1 MSNSIDTTDITKVNM
16 VSPEVLECPYP
27 YYERVREEAPVH
39 QTPLGFWAVSRYE
52 DVLSVVRNPEMFS
65 SLAQSNSFVTPPP
78 PEVIEIAKQGYPRV
92 NTLLSNDPPS
102 HTQFRNLVNK
112 AFLPKRVA
120 QLEDSI
126 RKIANDLIDAFIN
139 DGKVDLVEQFA
150 VGVPLTVIAD
160 ALGVD
165 RADMPKFKKW
175 SDDSV
180 APLSG
185 MLTPERQIE
194 CAHSRIEFQKYMVDR
209 VREREENLRDDL
221 LSDLVQA
228 RFDSGERAGEGM
240 TMAEMLDVIAQ
251 LLVAGNETTT
261 KLIAAATLMLVENP
275 EQMAKVRADHSLIP
289 NLVEEALRMEAP
301 VQMLPRFTKDDVE
314 VGGVVIP
321 KGSVVMAMYGC
332 ANRDGGKYPNPD
344 MFDIERDNA
353 RTQLAFGQGP
363 HFCVGAALARSEA
376 RIAFEL
382 LLSRLNNIALANVDT
397 PTHRELSMTLRGLTN
412 LHLTFTPA

>member
-1 MSNSIDTTDITKVNM
+1 MSNSIDATDITKVNM

-65 SLAQSNSFVTPPP
+65 SLAQSNSFVTTPP

-261 KLIAAATLMLVENP
+261 KLIAAATLMLIENP

-314 VGGVVIP
+314 VGGVAIP
-321 KGSVVMAMYGC
+321 KGSVVMVMYGC
-332 ANRDGGKYPNPD
+332 ANRDGAKYPNPD

-353 RTQLAFGQGP
+353 RTQMAFGQGP

>member
-1 MSNSIDTTDITKVNM
+1 MSNSIDSTDITKVNM

-65 SLAQSNSFVTPPP
+65 SLAQSNSFVTTPP

-126 RKIANDLIDAFIN
+126 RKITNDLIDAFIN

-194 CAHSRIEFQKYMVDR
+194 CAHSRIEFQNYMVDR
-209 VREREENLRDDL
+209 VHEREANLRDDL

-261 KLIAAATLMLVENP
+261 KLIAAATLMLIENP

-301 VQMLPRFTKDDVE
+301 VQMLPRFTKEDVE
-314 VGGVVIP
+314 VGGVAIP
-321 KGSVVMAMYGC
+321 KGSVVMVMYGC
-332 ANRDGGKYPNPD
+332 ANRDGAKYPNPD

-353 RTQLAFGQGP
+353 RTQMAFGQGP

-382 LLSRLNNIALANVDT
+382 LLSRLNNIALASVDN

>member
-1 MSNSIDTTDITKVNM
+1 MSNSIDATDITKVNM

-240 TMAEMLDVIAQ
+240 TMPEMLDVIAQ

-275 EQMAKVRADHSLIP
+275 EQMSKVRADHSLIP

>member
-1 MSNSIDTTDITKVNM
+1 MSTESSINAVNM
-16 VSPEVLECPYP
+16 VSPDVLECPYP
-27 YYERVREEAPVH
+27 YYKRVREEAPVH

-52 DVLSVVRNPEMFS
+52 DVLSVVRNPEHFS
-65 SLAQSNSFVTPPP
+65 SLSQSNSFATPPP
-78 PEVIEIAKQGYPRV
+78 PEVIEISKQGYPRV

-126 RKIANDLIDAFIN
+126 RTIANDLLEKFVN
-139 DGKVDLVEQFA
+139 DGKVDLVTQFA
-150 VGVPLTVIAD
+150 VGLPLTVIAD

-185 MLTPERQIE
+185 LLTPERQIE
-194 CAHSRIEFQKYMVDR
+194 CAHSRIELQKYMVER
-209 VREREENLRDDL
+209 IKEREVELRDDL
-221 LSDLVQA
+221 LSDLVKA

-240 TMAEMLDVIAQ
+240 TMPEMLDVIAQ

-261 KLIAAATLMLVENP
+261 KLIAAATLMLIENP
-275 EQMAKVRADHSLIP
+275 DQMEKVRADFSLIP

-301 VQMLPRFTKDDVE
+301 VQMLPRFTTADVE
-314 VGGVVIP
+314 VGGVAIP
-321 KGSVVMAMYGC
+321 KGSIVMAMYGC
-332 ANRDGGKYPNPD
+332 ANRDEAKYPDADRFNV
-344 MFDIERDNA
+344 ERDNA

-382 LLSRLNNIALANVDT
+382 LLSRLNNIALAPVEE
-397 PTHRELSMTLRGLTN
+397 PTHRELSMTLRGLSH

>member
-1 MSNSIDTTDITKVNM
+1 MSNSIDATDITKVNM

-65 SLAQSNSFVTPPP
+65 SLAQSNTFVTPPP

-240 TMAEMLDVIAQ
+240 TMPEMLDVIAQ

>member
-1 MSNSIDTTDITKVNM
+1 MSKSIDAADITKVNM

-65 SLAQSNSFVTPPP
+65 SLAQSNSFVTTPP

-126 RKIANDLIDAFIN
+126 RKITNDLIDAFIN

-194 CAHSRIEFQKYMVDR
+194 CAHSRIEFQNYMVDR
-209 VREREENLRDDL
+209 VHEREANLRDDL

-261 KLIAAATLMLVENP
+261 KLIAAATLMLIENP

-301 VQMLPRFTKDDVE
+301 VQMLPRFTKEDVE
-314 VGGVVIP
+314 VGGVAIP
-321 KGSVVMAMYGC
+321 KGSVVMVMYGC
-332 ANRDGGKYPNPD
+332 ANRDGAKYPNPD

-353 RTQLAFGQGP
+353 RTQMAFGQGP

-382 LLSRLNNIALANVDT
+382 LLSRLNNIALASVDT

>member
-1 MSNSIDTTDITKVNM
+1 MSNSIDATDITKVNM

-126 RKIANDLIDAFIN
+126 RKIANDLVDAFIN
-139 DGKVDLVEQFA
+139 DSKVDLVEQFA
-150 VGVPLTVIAD
+150 VGLPLTVIAD

-165 RADMPKFKKW
+165 RTDMPKFKKW

-209 VREREENLRDDL
+209 VHEREENLRDDL

-240 TMAEMLDVIAQ
+240 TMPEMLDVIAQ

-332 ANRDGGKYPNPD
+332 ANRDGAKYPNPD

>member
-1 MSNSIDTTDITKVNM
+1 MSNSIDATDITKVNM

-397 PTHRELSMTLRGLTN
+397 ATHRELSMTLRGLTN

>member
-1 MSNSIDTTDITKVNM
+1 MSNSINATDITKVNM

>member
-1 MSNSIDTTDITKVNM
+1 MSNSIDATDITKVNM

-27 YYERVREEAPVH
+27 YYQRVREEAPVH

-52 DVLSVVRNPEMFS
+52 DVLSVVRNPEVFS

-209 VREREENLRDDL
+209 VHEREANLRDDL
-221 LSDLVQA
+221 LSDLVSA

-301 VQMLPRFTKDDVE
+301 VQMLPRFTKEDVE
-314 VGGVVIP
+314 VGGVAIP

-332 ANRDGGKYPNPD
+332 ANRDGAKYPNPD

-353 RTQLAFGQGP
+353 RTQMAFGQGP

-382 LLSRLNNIALANVDT
+382 LLSRLNNIALASVDT

>member
-1 MSNSIDTTDITKVNM
+1 MSNSIDATDITKVNM

-65 SLAQSNSFVTPPP
+65 SLAQSNSFVTTPP

-209 VREREENLRDDL
+209 VHEREANLRDDL

-261 KLIAAATLMLVENP
+261 KLIAAATLMLIENP

-301 VQMLPRFTKDDVE
+301 VQMLPRFTKEDVE
-314 VGGVVIP
+314 VGGVAIP

-332 ANRDGGKYPNPD
+332 ANRDGAKYPNPD
-344 MFDIERDNA
+344 MFDVERDNA
-353 RTQLAFGQGP
+353 RTQMAFGQGP

-382 LLSRLNNIALANVDT
+382 LLSRLNNIALASVDT

>member
-1 MSNSIDTTDITKVNM
+1 MSNSIDATDITKVNM

-27 YYERVREEAPVH
+27 YYQRVREEAPVH

-52 DVLSVVRNPEMFS
+52 DVLSVVRNPEVFS
-65 SLAQSNSFVTPPP
+65 SLAQSNSFVTTPP
-78 PEVIEIAKQGYPRV
+78 PEVLEIAKQGYPRV

-126 RKIANDLIDAFIN
+126 RKITNDLIDAFIN

-194 CAHSRIEFQKYMVDR
+194 CAHSRIEFQNYMVDR
-209 VREREENLRDDL
+209 VHEREANLRDDL

-261 KLIAAATLMLVENP
+261 KLIAAATLMLIENP

-314 VGGVVIP
+314 VGGVAIP
-321 KGSVVMAMYGC
+321 KGSVVMVMYGC
-332 ANRDGGKYPNPD
+332 ANRDGAKYPNPD

-353 RTQLAFGQGP
+353 RTQMAFGQGP

-382 LLSRLNNIALANVDT
+382 LLSRLNNIALASVET

>member
-1 MSNSIDTTDITKVNM
+1 
-16 VSPEVLECPYP
+16 
-27 YYERVREEAPVH
+27 
-39 QTPLGFWAVSRYE
+39 
-52 DVLSVVRNPEMFS
+52 
-65 SLAQSNSFVTPPP
+65 
-78 PEVIEIAKQGYPRV
+78 
-92 NTLLSNDPPS
+92 
-102 HTQFRNLVNK
+102 
-112 AFLPKRVA
+112 
-120 QLEDSI
+120 
-126 RKIANDLIDAFIN
+126 
-139 DGKVDLVEQFA
+139 
-150 VGVPLTVIAD
+150 
-160 ALGVD
+160 
-165 RADMPKFKKW
+165 
-175 SDDSV
+175 
-180 APLSG
+180 

-240 TMAEMLDVIAQ
+240 TMPEMLDVIAQ

-332 ANRDGGKYPNPD
+332 ANRDGAKYPNPD

-382 LLSRLNNIALANVDT
+382 LLSRLNNIALASVNT

>member
-1 MSNSIDTTDITKVNM
+1 MSNSIDATDITKVNM

-27 YYERVREEAPVH
+27 YYQRVREEAPVH

-52 DVLSVVRNPEMFS
+52 DVLSVVRNPEVFS
-65 SLAQSNSFVTPPP
+65 SLAQSNSFVTTPP
-78 PEVIEIAKQGYPRV
+78 PEVLEIAKQGYPRV

-209 VREREENLRDDL
+209 VHEREANLRDDL

-301 VQMLPRFTKDDVE
+301 VQMLPRFTKEDVE
-314 VGGVVIP
+314 VGGVAIP

-332 ANRDGGKYPNPD
+332 ANRDGAKYPNPD

-353 RTQLAFGQGP
+353 RTQMAFGQGP

-382 LLSRLNNIALANVDT
+382 LLSRLNNIALASVDT

>member
-1 MSNSIDTTDITKVNM
+1 MSNSIDATDITKVNM

-126 RKIANDLIDAFIN
+126 RKIANDLVDAFIN
-139 DGKVDLVEQFA
+139 DSKVDLVEQFA
-150 VGVPLTVIAD
+150 VGLPLTVIAD

-209 VREREENLRDDL
+209 VHEREENLRDDL

-332 ANRDGGKYPNPD
+332 ANRDGAKYPNPD

>member
-1 MSNSIDTTDITKVNM
+1 MSNSIDATDITKVNM

-240 TMAEMLDVIAQ
+240 TMPEMLDVIAQ

-382 LLSRLNNIALANVDT
+382 LLSRLNNVALANVDT

>member
-1 MSNSIDTTDITKVNM
+1 MSNSIDATDITKVNM

-261 KLIAAATLMLVENP
+261 KLIAAATLMLIENP

-314 VGGVVIP
+314 VGGVAIP
-321 KGSVVMAMYGC
+321 KGSVVMVMYGC
-332 ANRDGGKYPNPD
+332 ANRDGAKYPNPD

-353 RTQLAFGQGP
+353 RTQMAFGQGP

>member
-1 MSNSIDTTDITKVNM
+1 MSNSINATDITKVNM

-240 TMAEMLDVIAQ
+240 TMPEMLDVIAQ

>member
-1 MSNSIDTTDITKVNM
+1 MSNSIDATDITKVNM

-65 SLAQSNSFVTPPP
+65 SLAQSNSFVTTPP

-209 VREREENLRDDL
+209 VHEREANLRDDL

-301 VQMLPRFTKDDVE
+301 VQMLPRFTKEDVE
-314 VGGVVIP
+314 VGGVAIP

-332 ANRDGGKYPNPD
+332 ANRDGAKYPNPD

-353 RTQLAFGQGP
+353 RTQMAFGQGP

-382 LLSRLNNIALANVDT
+382 LLSRLNNIALANVDM

>member
-1 MSNSIDTTDITKVNM
+1 MSNSIDATDITKVNM

-27 YYERVREEAPVH
+27 YYQRVREEAPVH

-52 DVLSVVRNPEMFS
+52 DVLSVVRNPEVFS
-65 SLAQSNSFVTPPP
+65 SLAQSNSFVTTPP

-126 RKIANDLIDAFIN
+126 RKITNDLIDAFIN

-209 VREREENLRDDL
+209 VHEREANLRDDL
-221 LSDLVQA
+221 LSDLVSA

-301 VQMLPRFTKDDVE
+301 VQMLPRFTKEDVE
-314 VGGVVIP
+314 VGGVAIP

-332 ANRDGGKYPNPD
+332 ANRDGAKYPNPD
-344 MFDIERDNA
+344 MFNIERDNA

-382 LLSRLNNIALANVDT
+382 LLSRLNNIALASVDT

>member
-1 MSNSIDTTDITKVNM
+1 MSNSIDATDITKVNM

-314 VGGVVIP
+314 VGGVAIP
-321 KGSVVMAMYGC
+321 KCSVVMVMYGC
-332 ANRDGGKYPNPD
+332 ANRDGAKYPNPD

-353 RTQLAFGQGP
+353 RTQMAFGQGP

>member
-1 MSNSIDTTDITKVNM
+1 MSNSIDATDITKVNM

-27 YYERVREEAPVH
+27 YYQRVREEAPVH

-52 DVLSVVRNPEMFS
+52 DVLSVVRNPEVFS
-65 SLAQSNSFVTPPP
+65 SLAQSNSFVTTPP

-209 VREREENLRDDL
+209 VHEREANLRDDL
-221 LSDLVQA
+221 LSDLVSA

-301 VQMLPRFTKDDVE
+301 VQMLPRFTKEDVE
-314 VGGVVIP
+314 VGGVAIP

-332 ANRDGGKYPNPD
+332 ANRDGAKYPDPD
-344 MFDIERDNA
+344 MFNIERDNA

-382 LLSRLNNIALANVDT
+382 LLSRLNNIALASVDT

>member
-1 MSNSIDTTDITKVNM
+1 MSNSIDATDITKVNM

-27 YYERVREEAPVH
+27 YYQRVREEAPVH

-52 DVLSVVRNPEMFS
+52 DVLSVVRNPEVFS
-65 SLAQSNSFVTPPP
+65 SLAQSNSFVTTPP

-301 VQMLPRFTKDDVE
+301 VQMLPRFTKEDVE
-314 VGGVVIP
+314 VGGVAIP

-332 ANRDGGKYPNPD
+332 ANRDGAKYPNPD

-353 RTQLAFGQGP
+353 RTQMAFGQGP

-382 LLSRLNNIALANVDT
+382 LLSRLNNIALASVET

>member
-1 MSNSIDTTDITKVNM
+1 MSTNSNITSVNM

-27 YYERVREEAPVH
+27 YYKRVREEAPVH

-52 DVLSVVRNPEMFS
+52 DVLSVVRNPEHFS
-65 SLAQSNSFVTPPP
+65 SLSQSNSFATPPP
-78 PEVIEIAKQGYPRV
+78 PEVIEISKQGYPRV

-126 RKIANDLIDAFIN
+126 RAIANDLLEKFVN
-139 DGKVDLVEQFA
+139 DGKVDLVTQFA
-150 VGVPLTVIAD
+150 VGLPLTVIAD

-185 MLTPERQIE
+185 LLTPERQIE
-194 CAHSRIEFQKYMVDR
+194 CAHSRIELQKYMVER
-209 VREREENLRDDL
+209 IKEREIELRDDL
-221 LSDLVQA
+221 LSDLVKA
-228 RFDSGERAGEGM
+228 RFDSGERAGKGM
-240 TMAEMLDVIAQ
+240 TMPEMLDVIAQ

-261 KLIAAATLMLVENP
+261 KLIAAATLMLIENP
-275 EQMAKVRADHSLIP
+275 DQMEKVRADFSLIP

-301 VQMLPRFTKDDVE
+301 VQMLPRFTTTDVE
-314 VGGVVIP
+314 VGGVAIP
-321 KGSVVMAMYGC
+321 KGSIVMAMYGC
-332 ANRDGGKYPNPD
+332 ANRDEAKYPDADRFNV
-344 MFDIERDNA
+344 ERDNA

-382 LLSRLNNIALANVDT
+382 LLSRLNNIALAPVEE
-397 PTHRELSMTLRGLTN
+397 PTHRELSMTLRGLSS

>member
-1 MSNSIDTTDITKVNM
+1 MSNSIDATDITKVNM

-150 VGVPLTVIAD
+150 VGVPLTVISD

-240 TMAEMLDVIAQ
+240 TMPEMLDVIAQ

>member
-1 MSNSIDTTDITKVNM
+1 MSNSIDATDITKVNM

-209 VREREENLRDDL
+209 VCEREENLRDDL

-397 PTHRELSMTLRGLTN
+397 ATHRELSMTLRGLTN

>member
-1 MSNSIDTTDITKVNM
+1 MSNSIDATDITKVNM

-240 TMAEMLDVIAQ
+240 TMPEMLDVIAQ

-332 ANRDGGKYPNPD
+332 ANRDGGKYPNPN

>member
-1 MSNSIDTTDITKVNM
+1 MSNSIDATDITKVNM

-27 YYERVREEAPVH
+27 YYQRVREEAPVH

-65 SLAQSNSFVTPPP
+65 SLAQSNSFVTTPP
-78 PEVIEIAKQGYPRV
+78 PEVIEIAKEGYPRV

-126 RKIANDLIDAFIN
+126 RKITNDLIDAFIN

-209 VREREENLRDDL
+209 VHEREANLRDDL

-261 KLIAAATLMLVENP
+261 KLIAAATLMLIENP

-301 VQMLPRFTKDDVE
+301 VQMLPRFTKENVE
-314 VGGVVIP
+314 VGGVAIP
-321 KGSVVMAMYGC
+321 KGSVVMVMYGC
-332 ANRDGGKYPNPD
+332 ANRDGAKYPNPD

-353 RTQLAFGQGP
+353 RTQMAFGQGP

-382 LLSRLNNIALANVDT
+382 LLSRLNNIALASVET

>member
-1 MSNSIDTTDITKVNM
+1 MSNSIDATDITKVNM

-65 SLAQSNSFVTPPP
+65 SLAQSNSFVTTPP

-209 VREREENLRDDL
+209 VHEREANLRDDL

-261 KLIAAATLMLVENP
+261 KLIAAATLMLVQNP

-301 VQMLPRFTKDDVE
+301 VQMLPRFTKEDVE
-314 VGGVVIP
+314 VGGVAIP

-332 ANRDGGKYPNPD
+332 ANRDGAKYPNPD

-382 LLSRLNNIALANVDT
+382 LLSRLNNIELASVNT

>member
-1 MSNSIDTTDITKVNM
+1 MSTNPNITSVNM

-27 YYERVREEAPVH
+27 YYKRVREEAPVH

-52 DVLSVVRNPEMFS
+52 DVLSVVRNPEHFS
-65 SLAQSNSFVTPPP
+65 SLSQSNSFATPPP
-78 PEVIEIAKQGYPRV
+78 PEVIEISKQGYPRV

-126 RKIANDLIDAFIN
+126 RAIATDLLEKFVN
-139 DGKVDLVEQFA
+139 DGKVDLVTQFA
-150 VGVPLTVIAD
+150 VGLPLTVIAD

-185 MLTPERQIE
+185 LLTPEQQIE
-194 CAHSRIEFQKYMVDR
+194 CAHSRIELQKYMVER
-209 VREREENLRDDL
+209 IKEREVELRDDL
-221 LSDLVQA
+221 LSDLVKA

-240 TMAEMLDVIAQ
+240 TIPEMLDVISQ

-261 KLIAAATLMLVENP
+261 KLIAAATLMLIENP
-275 EQMAKVRADHSLIP
+275 DQMAKVRADFSLIP
-289 NLVEEALRMEAP
+289 NLIEEALRMEAP
-301 VQMLPRFTKDDVE
+301 VQMLPRFTTDDVV
-314 VGGVVIP
+314 VGGVAIP
-321 KGSVVMAMYGC
+321 KGSIVMAMYGC
-332 ANRDGGKYPNPD
+332 ANRDEAKYPDADRFNV
-344 MFDIERDNA
+344 ERDNA

-382 LLSRLNNIALANVDT
+382 LLSRLNNIALAPVEE
-397 PTHRELSMTLRGLTN
+397 PTHRELSMTLRGLSN

>member
-1 MSNSIDTTDITKVNM
+1 MSNSIDATDITKVNM

-240 TMAEMLDVIAQ
+240 TMPEMLDVIAQ

>member
-1 MSNSIDTTDITKVNM
+1 MSNSIDATDITKVNM

>member
-1 MSNSIDTTDITKVNM
+1 MSNSIDATDITKVNM

-65 SLAQSNSFVTPPP
+65 SLAQSNSFVTTPP

-209 VREREENLRDDL
+209 VHEREANLRDDL

-314 VGGVVIP
+314 VGGVAIP
-321 KGSVVMAMYGC
+321 KGSVVMVMYGC
-332 ANRDGGKYPNPD
+332 ANRDGAKYPNPD

-353 RTQLAFGQGP
+353 RTQMAFGQGP

-382 LLSRLNNIALANVDT
+382 LLSRLNNIALANVDM

>member
-1 MSNSIDTTDITKVNM
+1 MSNSIEATDITKVNM

-27 YYERVREEAPVH
+27 YYQRVREEAPVH

-126 RKIANDLIDAFIN
+126 RKITNDLIDAFIN

-194 CAHSRIEFQKYMVDR
+194 CAHSRIEFQNYMVDR
-209 VREREENLRDDL
+209 VHEREKDLRDDL

-261 KLIAAATLMLVENP
+261 KLIAAATLMLIENP

-314 VGGVVIP
+314 VGGVAIP
-321 KGSVVMAMYGC
+321 KGSVVMVMYGC
-332 ANRDGGKYPNPD
+332 ANRDGAKYPNPD

-353 RTQLAFGQGP
+353 RTQMAFGQGP

-382 LLSRLNNIALANVDT
+382 LLSRLNNIALASVET